1 MYQHT
6 FVICAYKESKYLE
19 QCIRSLMTQTI
30 KSQIIMV
37 TSTPNNYIREKAEK
51 YNIPLFVNTGEKG
64 IAGDWNFG
72 YHCAETPYVTIAHQ
86 DDEYFER
93 YTEEMLKSI
102 DKSKRTLIYFSDY
115 AEIRN
120 GEIVKESSLLRIKRM
135 MLSPLRIKK
144 LGDFR
149 FIKRRVISL
158 GNPICCPAVT
168 FVVNNLP
175 KELFRTGFRSNV
187 DWETWEMISK
197 RKGSFIYNKNILM
210 GHRIHEESETSNVI
224 KDNERVKEDYQMF
237 CKFWPKCI
245 AKILTKIY
253 ANGEK
258 FNEV

>member
-19 QCIRSLMTQTI
+19 QCIRSLIGQTV

-37 TSTPNNYIREKAEK
+37 TSTPNDYIYEKAEK
-51 YNIPLFVNTGEKG
+51 YKIPLFVNEGEKG

-72 YHCAETPYVTIAHQ
+72 YQCAKTPLVTIAHQ
-86 DDEYFER
+86 DDEYFDK
-93 YTEEMLKSI
+93 YTEEMLKCI
-102 DKSKRTLIYFSDY
+102 QNEKKALIYFSNY

-120 GEIVKESSLLRIKRM
+120 GSIIKKSSLLRIKRM
-135 MLSPLRIKK
+135 MLIPLKIKK
-144 LGDFR
+144 FGDFL
-149 FIKRRVISL
+149 FIKRRILSL

-168 FVVNNLP
+168 FVVENLP
-175 KELFRTGFRSNV
+175 TKLFRTGFRSNV
-187 DWETWEMISK
+187 DWETWEMISR
-197 RKGSFIYNKNILM
+197 RKGSFIYNKTILM

-237 CKFWPKCI
+237 CKFWPKYI
-245 AKILTKIY
+245 AKILTKVY